1 MGAGTP
7 LLFGTVGEIM
17 SEKVGHLNLGVE
29 GMMAVGAVAGFAAGY
44 MTGNL
49 AAAMIAAFAAG
60 MLAAL
65 IYAVL
70 TVGFMANQNV
80 IGLTLTIFGV
90 GLANFIGVYMV
101 GRTGTNNWQLPAV
114 LIDQMKNVNIPVLTD
129 IPVLGKLLF
138 NYDPFTYV
146 GIAIALLCG
155 WYLFRTKTGLNTQAI
170 GENPSAADAASIQVT
185 KWKYINILVGG
196 GICAHR
202 RRLLLH
208 GHQRRYLDQRLRRRP
223 GLDCRGPGHLR
234 LLEAPTGHFGQLC
247 IRRPAHFEVLY
258 ACHHPHCILRYAPL
272 CDHCHCAADGL
283 HPRRQGQPH
292 PRKSR
297 QQLFPRRALTTPL
310 CAGGLCCYLCSRDRF
325 FFIRSLYLLYIS
337 RFLSIMPNNI

>member
-129 IPVLGKLLF
+129 MPVLGKLLF

-170 GENPSAADAASIQVT
+170 GENPSAAAAASIQVT

-196 GICAHR
+196 GISPIGGAYCSMVIN
-202 RRLLLH
+202 
-208 GHQRRYLDQRLRRRP
+208 G
-223 GLDCRGPGHLR
+223 GIWISDC
-234 LLEAPTGHFGQLC
+234 
-247 IRRPAHFEVLY
+247 V
-258 ACHHPHCILRYAPL
+258 
-272 CDHCHCAADGL
+272 
-283 HPRRQGQPH
+283 
-292 PRKSR
+292 
-297 QQLFPRRALTTPL
+297 
-310 CAGGLCCYLCSRDRF
+310 GGLGWIAVALVIFASWKPQLAILGSFVFGALRILKYYMPAIIPIAF
-325 FFIRSLYLLYIS
+325 FDMLPFVITAIVLLMASIRGAKGSHIPENLG
-337 RFLSIMPNNI
+337 NNYFREER